1 MIRTSTSPVRLG
13 LLALIGLI
21 GVAGCAT
28 KVSTERFG
36 VVAAPDANRR
46 SPVPV
51 DLVLIRTEALVPV
64 VTEMSARQW
73 FEDRAQL
80 LRDHPADLD
89 YRSWEF
95 VPGQVVD
102 FNRLP
107 FPDRK
112 GYALVVFADYLSEG
126 VHRLR
131 VDPHKEFR
139 LVLRVE
145 GFEAESIR

>member
-1 MIRTSTSPVRLG
+1 MKSWTRRVPLRIF
-13 LLALIGLI
+13 GLI
-21 GVAGCAT
+21 LLMGVSSCAA

-51 DLVLIRTEALVPV
+51 DLVLVRTEALVPV

-73 FEDRAQL
+73 FQDRAQL
-80 LRDHPADLD
+80 LRDHPADIE

-95 VPGQVVD
+95 VPGQVVE

-131 VDPHKEFR
+131 VDPLKEFR

-145 GFEAESIR
+145 GFEAETIQ

>member
-1 MIRTSTSPVRLG
+1 MKSWTRRVPLRIF
-13 LLALIGLI
+13 GLI
-21 GVAGCAT
+21 LLMGVSSCAA

-51 DLVLIRTEALVPV
+51 DLVLVRTEALVPV

-73 FEDRAQL
+73 FQDRAQL
-80 LRDHPADLD
+80 LRDHPADIE

-95 VPGQVVD
+95 VPRQVVE

-131 VDPHKEFR
+131 VDPLKEFR

-145 GFEAESIR
+145 GFEAETIQ

>member
-1 MIRTSTSPVRLG
+1 MRLMSPGRGVRLLC
-13 LLALIGLI
+13 LLVLIG
-21 GVAGCAT
+21 ATGCAA
-28 KVSTERFG
+28 KVSTQRFG

-51 DLVLIRTEALVPV
+51 DLVLVRTEALVPV
-64 VTEMSARQW
+64 VTQMSARQW
-73 FEDRAQL
+73 FAEREQM
-80 LRDHPADLD
+80 LRDHPADIE

-95 VPGQVVD
+95 VPGQVVE

-112 GYALVVFADYLSEG
+112 GYALVVFADYLSDG

-131 VDPHKEFR
+131 VDPLEEFR
-139 LVLRVE
+139 LVLRAE
-145 GFEAESIR
+145 GFEAGPIR

>member
-1 MIRTSTSPVRLG
+1 MNLMTIRRGVC
-13 LLALIGLI
+13 LLSLLCLIGA
-21 GVAGCAT
+21 AGCAT
-28 KVSTERFG
+28 MVWTQRFE

-51 DLVLIRTEALVPV
+51 DLALVRTEALVPV

-73 FEDRAQL
+73 FENREQL
-80 LRDHPADLD
+80 VRDHPEDIV
-89 YRSWEF
+89 YHSWEF
-95 VPGQVVD
+95 VPGQVGEFD
-102 FNRLP
+102 RLP

-112 GYALVVFADYLSEG
+112 GYALVVFSDYLSEG

-131 VDPHKEFR
+131 VDPLKEFR

-145 GFEAESIR
+145 GFEIESIR